1 MSNFIDNGKNLPY
14 NRLLGEVPPLL
25 EELPEINLRSEVVIM
40 KLIKKLLMLP
50 RCSFE

>member
-25 EELPEINLRSEVVIM
+25 EELPEINLRSEVIIM
-40 KLIKKLLMLP
+40 KKLIKLLLLP